1 MRTRAHLVV
10 VRSAQIGELGVVRA
24 IRLRRRQHCVVHFSR
39 AGEHG
44 AVLRLGAREQR
55 FVLRVERGEALLLR
69 ARLCAALFRLRGS
82 HPHHLDEL
90 GAHALHL
97 RAALIRERVR
107 AREFIAE
114 LLLERL
120 RREVRAPRWRA
131 RWAARFVRRRARV
144 ERRFGRARG
153 GAPPGEGE
161 VRLVPDSE
169 QIDLGGVLRRERRER
184 FFVARAHVA
193 QRRGERSVDPRVLL
207 LLLLR
212 TLQRAERRGRALVRQ
227 AQLRFDLALRR
238 LPRVA
243 RRRDRDVVARRVAVA
258 LRRDVEQGTRA
269 RALGIGV
276 GGVARGVGACLFLC
290 FRRRGEADQQL
301 LLLHIKALLDGD
313 EALLH
318 HVALLLRRCFG
329 VARRREA
336 VDKFLREAARDN
348 GIALRPRK
356 PRGELR
362 HRSLVLSQ
370 AVFALRLFAPRRGSI
385 ARRRLE
391 ALREARETLLR
402 CLSSARVGSFHVRIT
417 LLVRHT
423 RGLQLCRV
431 RCQKLQ
437 GTLLPRGER
446 TLHPNHVNRTA
457 PHASGTRVAEERGG
471 SDDISVSTPWGA
483 ERRGCEESET
493 VFGRAHIFI

>member
-169 QIDLGGVLRRERRER
+169 QIDLGGVLRRERG
-184 FFVARAHVA
+184 VALLHGLT
-193 QRRGERSVDPRVLL
+193 QVLGVHGVS
-207 LLLLR
+207 LR
-212 TLQRAERRGRALVRQ
+212 LRLDVRQLGLQRGHLGLQRPGRRRGRHRAANR
-227 AQLRFDLALRR
+227 LRR
-238 LPRVA
+238 A
-243 RRRDRDVVARRVAVA
+243 RHSC
-258 LRRDVEQGTRA
+258 
-269 RALGIGV
+269 
-276 GGVARGVGACLFLC
+276 GGEPNYCRSKSLDSSG
-290 FRRRGEADQQL
+290 RRG
-301 LLLHIKALLDGD
+301 G
-313 EALLH
+313 
-318 HVALLLRRCFG
+318 
-329 VARRREA
+329 
-336 VDKFLREAARDN
+336 
-348 GIALRPRK
+348 PRK
-356 PRGELR
+356 E
-362 HRSLVLSQ
+362 
-370 AVFALRLFAPRRGSI
+370 
-385 ARRRLE
+385 
-391 ALREARETLLR
+391 
-402 CLSSARVGSFHVRIT
+402 SA
-417 LLVRHT
+417 
-423 RGLQLCRV
+423 
-431 RCQKLQ
+431 
-437 GTLLPRGER
+437 
-446 TLHPNHVNRTA
+446 
-457 PHASGTRVAEERGG
+457 
-471 SDDISVSTPWGA
+471 
-483 ERRGCEESET
+483 
-493 VFGRAHIFI
+493 